1 MKTIIKIVTVI
12 LFLLV
17 PAAAFA
23 WGPLTHVYL
32 GNEIFYFGS
41 MLPAGIYALMR
52 KYRHD
57 FLYGNLMADSI
68 VGKKYLPAEKSS
80 HNWAVA
86 FGLLDSAKTSQ
97 QKAFV
102 YGYISHLAADTVAH
116 KKYTNGKKNVRHSLL
131 EIKADSI
138 VDKRYWSQAIAIDKT
153 VQIRNDIFLEQ
164 ALERFMFSFKTNKRI
179 FKSFVLLSRLNKKRA
194 GKSAVCAID
203 KLHDESL
210 DRMIDILQNGKASLV
225 MKENPLG
232 SPAHRKLT
240 GLSLN

>member
-1 MKTIIKIVTVI
+1 MKTIIKILTVI

-17 PAAAFA
+17 PAVAFA

-41 MLPAGIYALMR
+41 MLPAGIYSLMR

-68 VGKKYLPAEKSS
+68 VGKKYLPDEKSS
-80 HNWAVA
+80 HNWSVA
-86 FGLLDSAKTSQ
+86 FGLLDSARTHE

-116 KKYTNGKKNVRHSLL
+116 KKYTNGKRHMRHSLL
-131 EIKADSI
+131 ELRADRI
-138 VDKRYWSQAIAIDKT
+138 VDRKYWLQVVSIDKE
-153 VQIRNDIFLEQ
+153 VQMRNDIFLEQ
-164 ALERFMFSFKTNKRI
+164 TLARFMFSFKTNKRI
-179 FKSFVLLSRLNKKRA
+179 FKSFVLLSGINKKKA
-194 GKSAVCAID
+194 KKSAICSID

-210 DRMIDILQNGKASLV
+210 DRMIDVLKNGRASSV

-232 SPAHRKLT
+232 SPVRRKLSKL
-240 GLSLN
+240 LSN

>member
-1 MKTIIKIVTVI
+1 M
-12 LFLLV
+12 FLLV

-41 MLPAGIYALMR
+41 MLPAGIYSLMR

-68 VGKKYLPAEKSS
+68 VGKKYLPYEKSS

-86 FGLLDSAKTSQ
+86 FGLLDSAKTRQ

-116 KKYTNGKKNVRHSLL
+116 KKYTNGKNHIKHSLL
-131 EIKADSI
+131 ELKADSV
-138 VDKRYWSQAIAIDKT
+138 VDRKYWFQVVAIDKE
-153 VQIRNDIFLEQ
+153 VQMRNDIFLDQ
-164 ALERFMFSFKTNKRI
+164 TLARFMFSFKTNKRI
-179 FKSFVLLSRLNKKRA
+179 FKSFVLLSSLNNKRT
-194 GKSAVCAID
+194 GNSAVCSID

-210 DRMIDILQNGKASLV
+210 DRMIDILQNGKTSAVL
-225 MKENPLG
+225 KENPLG
-232 SPAHRKLT
+232 IPVRRKLSR
-240 GLSLN
+240 LLLN